1 MRVLFVGDVVGKPG
15 RVAMKALLP
24 RLRERYK
31 LDMVMVNGENAAGGF
46 GLTASVGDELLKMA
60 DVITTGNHVWDK
72 KEALQYL
79 DREPRIIRPLN
90 YPPRAPGS
98 GVCLHAAGSEKVA
111 VLNAEGRVFMP
122 NLDCPFRGLD
132 AALEALPEGL
142 SAIIVDFHAEATS
155 EKIAMGYYLD
165 GRVTAVVGTH
175 THVQTADEK
184 ILPGGTAYVTD
195 VGMTGPI
202 ESVIGVEKEQI
213 LERFLTGMPVRFEV
227 ARGAV
232 LFSAVVIETEPGS
245 LSARAIQRLQ
255 LTYP

>member
-31 LDMVMVNGENAAGGF
+31 LDMVMVNGENAAGGV

>member
-46 GLTASVGDELLKMA
+46 GLTASVGEELLKMA